1 MGKGSGGVC
10 KSVLQGCKGEPGIK
24 LDKRIKRQNGTICL
38 LSKEREMAL
47 FIAMNCIYII

>member
-1 MGKGSGGVC
+1 MSIVEKEVGKGSGGVC

-38 LSKEREMAL
+38 LSKESS
-47 FIAMNCIYII
+47 